1 MTKTLFSKSFTD
13 CLFFQSRLRGSR
25 GPSREPSF
33 EEDRESTRSSVKS
46 RSTTYISGG
55 SVKNSSS
62 NSNTNNTVK
71 IEIKD
76 AKKSVPPSPAIKK
89 KVSQNFIF
97 YNFCESY
104 FLPGA
109 TSGIQHPGQ
118 KVSVCS
124 KAQRRLESLQKLRE
138 EFCRRQNRE
147 TRGDLLK
154 DSGKE
159 TKSLRHDEG
168 PGERN
173 RRS

>member
-1 MTKTLFSKSFTD
+1 MITSDLGIVCMTKTLFSKSFTD

-76 AKKSVPPSPAIKK
+76 AKKSVPPSPAMKK
-89 KVSQNFIF
+89 KVSQHLDF
-97 YNFCESY
+97 
-104 FLPGA
+104 
-109 TSGIQHPGQ
+109 
-118 KVSVCS
+118 
-124 KAQRRLESLQKLRE
+124 
-138 EFCRRQNRE
+138 
-147 TRGDLLK
+147 
-154 DSGKE
+154 
-159 TKSLRHDEG
+159 
-168 PGERN
+168 
-173 RRS
+173 